1 MNRYGYIKVA
11 SIIPEVKVAD
21 CEFNTSRIIEMSRQA
36 AERGVRI
43 AVFPELC
50 ITAYSCGDL
59 FTKQLL
65 INKAQESLANIAE
78 ATAELPIV
86 LIVGLPV
93 AYAGK
98 LYDSAAVVSQGEIL
112 GVRADRGHNRFS
124 RLFP

>member
-65 INKAQESLANIAE
+65 IDKAQSYTWDEC
-78 ATAELPIV
+78 V
-86 LIVGLPV
+86 
-93 AYAGK
+93 K
-98 LYDSAAVVSQGEIL
+98 KEIDVYL
-112 GVRADRGHNRFS
+112 SIQH
-124 RLFP
+124 